1 MMSSQKQNNHKCTK
15 TNNFSQLIT
24 LALAS
29 TTIISHTL
37 PAQAVTFNFTYDT
50 GVTYEQKIAFE
61 FAGRYWADYL
71 SDDATVN
78 IHVDFASSSKL
89 PKGMLGGSIPAFVN
103 NLSYNSFWNALNN
116 DRQSQFDYTAVS
128 NLSSSTQW
136 QSIFQN
142 LQQETL
148 TLSNNTITLTQANA
162 KALNLIDKNSTALDG
177 VIILNEL
184 DNTGYGWA
192 NSGYTSTSV
201 NSWYTKPFD
210 LYSVAVHE
218 IAHILGFVSS
228 LDGINAKNYNDL
240 DLRKKLF
247 TPFDL
252 FRYSDSSKTQ
262 GLSDLSN
269 SNASYFSI
277 DGGISNIGYLSTGQ
291 DTSIKGDGFQGSHW
305 KNYTNSIG
313 VMAPALRVGAV
324 READERDL
332 NVLDVIGWNRKS
344 RIYSNNYYTLDSQI
358 QYANIWANSTLNSQA
373 QYAAVWA
380 KEVNR
385 NVDITNMLNLNRW
398 GGSSTTS
405 TLNQTQDLVDILA
418 QEGIFEM
425 GGFWDTIDEQ
435 ENVTSVPEPANNAGL
450 IGIGLLGLI
459 GLKLKKFSR
468 HYLNSI

>member
-1 MMSSQKQNNHKCTK
+1 MSSQKQNSYKCTK
-15 TNNFSQLIT
+15 TNNFPQLIT

-29 TTIISHTL
+29 TIIISHTL
-37 PAQAVTFNFTYDT
+37 PAQAVTFNFTYDP
-50 GVTYEQKIAFE
+50 GVTYDQKTAFE

-78 IHVDFASSSKL
+78 IHVDFVSSSKL
-89 PKGMLGGSIPAFVN
+89 PKRMLGGAIPAFVN
-103 NLSYNSFWNALNN
+103 NVSYNSFWNALNN
-116 DRQSQFDYTAVS
+116 DRQSEFDYTAVS

-142 LQQETL
+142 LQQQTL

-177 VIILNEL
+177 LIILNQL
-184 DNTGYGWA
+184 DNTGYGWE

-201 NSWYTKPFD
+201 NNWFRKPFD

-218 IAHILGFVSS
+218 IGHILGFVSS
-228 LDGINAKNYNDL
+228 IDGINAKNYNDL

-262 GLSDLSN
+262 GLSELSN

-332 NVLDVIGWNRKS
+332 NVLDVIGWNRKF
-344 RIYSNNYYTLDSQI
+344 RTYSDFTLD
-358 QYANIWANSTLNSQA
+358 SQA
-373 QYAAVWA
+373 QYAALWA

-385 NVDITNMLNLNRW
+385 NVDITNMLQQNRW
-398 GGSSTTS
+398 GGTSTTS
-405 TLNQTQDLVDILA
+405 TLNQTQDLVSILA
-418 QEGIFEM
+418 EQGVFET
-425 GGFWDTIDEQ
+425 GGFWDTIDQQ
-435 ENVTSVPEPANNAGL
+435 ENVTSVPEPVNNAGL

>member
-1 MMSSQKQNNHKCTK
+1 MSSQKQNSHKCPK
-15 TNNFSQLIT
+15 ANNFTQLIT

-29 TTIISHTL
+29 TTIITHTL
-37 PAQAVTFNFTYDT
+37 PAQAVTFNFTYDP
-50 GVTYEQKIAFE
+50 GVAYDQKTAFE

-103 NLSYNSFWNALNN
+103 NVSYNSFWNALNN

-136 QSIFQN
+136 QSNFQN
-142 LQQETL
+142 LQQQTL

-177 VIILNEL
+177 LIILNEL
-184 DNTGYGWA
+184 DNTGYGWE

-201 NSWYTKPFD
+201 NSWFTKPFD

-218 IAHILGFVSS
+218 IGHILGFVSS
-228 LDGINAKNYNDL
+228 LDGINVKNYNDF

-262 GLSDLSN
+262 GSSDLSN

-277 DGGISNIGYLSTGQ
+277 DSGISNIGYLSTGQ

-332 NVLDVIGWNRKS
+332 NVLDVIGWNRKV
-344 RIYSNNYYTLDSQI
+344 RTYSDFTLD
-358 QYANIWANSTLNSQA
+358 SQA
-373 QYAAVWA
+373 QYAALWA

-385 NVDITNMLNLNRW
+385 NVDVTNMLQQNRW
-398 GGSSTTS
+398 GGTSTTS
-405 TLNQTQDLVDILA
+405 TLNQTQDLVGILA
-418 QEGIFEM
+418 QQGIFEM
-425 GGFWDTIDEQ
+425 GGFWDTIDQQ
-435 ENVTSVPEPANNAGL
+435 ENVASVPEPATNAGL
-450 IGIGLLGLI
+450 IGIGLLGLV

-468 HYLNSI
+468 HHRNSI